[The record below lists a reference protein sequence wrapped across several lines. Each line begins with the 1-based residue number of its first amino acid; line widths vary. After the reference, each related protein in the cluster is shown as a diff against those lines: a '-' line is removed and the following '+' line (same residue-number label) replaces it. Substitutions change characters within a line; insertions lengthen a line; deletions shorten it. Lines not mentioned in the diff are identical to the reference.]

1 MKYYHG
7 TTSDAADCIESEGFM
22 GSNVAEFTSGFDTGN
37 RDGVVFVTDS
47 IDEAKGYGEVV
58 FEIELLNGEAVFFQ
72 ESPISDAKEFYIDC
86 ATLRVDGI
94 WNRI

>member
-7 TTSDAADCIESEGFM
+7 TTNESADCIESEGFT
-22 GSNVAEFTSGFDTGN
+22 GSELSEFTSGFDTGN

-47 IDEAKGYGEVV
+47 IEEAKGYGEAV

-86 ATLRVDGI
+86 ETLRSDGI
-94 WNRI
+94 WSRI